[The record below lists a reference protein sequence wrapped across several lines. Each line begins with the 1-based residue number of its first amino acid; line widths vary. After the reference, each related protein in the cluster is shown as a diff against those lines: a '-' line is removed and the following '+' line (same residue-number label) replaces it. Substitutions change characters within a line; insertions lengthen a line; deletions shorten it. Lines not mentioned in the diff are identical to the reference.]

1 MPKPLEFGTLEIHV
15 PDYLIPPTGSIIKQ
29 GYEFDL
35 EYQIRPNGVTG
46 SLSYPYSGNTT
57 GGTLPFGQPVITGD
71 TTISYIGIGS
81 SRLDEKR
88 KYGTGSGY
96 DTSTFTYGNTLDNIG
111 YTGYT
116 FTYTGSNTNAIL
128 YYRDRADGFTE
139 IAGSTTGFTQEEV
152 FEQTL
157 TRNEHFL
164 GFIEEPRVY
173 SDIFVDRGKQGVSE
187 KNLRLT
193 EIDNLGELSIYGN
206 GFFKVRK
213 Q

>member
-1 MPKPLEFGTLEIHV
+1 MPTPIGSLTIHV
-15 PDYLIPPTGSIIKQ
+15 PDYLIPPTGKTINQ

-35 EYQIRPNGVTG
+35 EYQIRTG
-46 SLSYPYSGNTT
+46 TTTPTYPYTGN
-57 GGTLPFGQPVITGD
+57 

-88 KYGTGSGY
+88 KYGTSSGY
-96 DTSTFTYGNTLDNIG
+96 DTTTFTYGNTEDNVA

-139 IAGSTTGFTQEEV
+139 IAGNTSGYTKEEV

>member
-1 MPKPLEFGTLEIHV
+1 MPKPLEFGTLDIYV
-15 PDYLIPPTGSIIKQ
+15 PDYLIPPTGSVINQ

-35 EYQIRPNGVTG
+35 EYQIRTG
-46 SLSYPYSGNTT
+46 NTLPTYPYTGNTT
-57 GGTLPFGQPVITGD
+57 GDTIPGVVTLRD

>member
-1 MPKPLEFGTLEIHV
+1 MPIPIGSLTINV
-15 PDYLIPPTGSIIKQ
+15 PDYLIPPTGKTINQ

-35 EYQIRPNGVTG
+35 EYQIRTG
-46 SLSYPYSGNTT
+46 NTLPTYPYTGN
-57 GGTLPFGQPVITGD
+57 
-71 TTISYIGIGS
+71 TTISYIGIGT

-88 KYGTGSGY
+88 KYGTSSGY
-96 DTSTFTYGNTLDNIG
+96 DSSTFTYGNTEDG
-111 YTGYT
+111 VAYTGYT
-116 FTYTGSNTNAIL
+116 FTYTGSNTNATL

-139 IAGSTTGFTQEEV
+139 IAGNTSGYTKEEV
-152 FEQTL
+152 FQQVL

-173 SDIFVDRGKQGVSE
+173 SDIFVDRDKQGVSE

>member
-1 MPKPLEFGTLEIHV
+1 MPIPIGSLTINV
-15 PDYLIPPTGSIIKQ
+15 PDYLIPPTGKTINQ

-35 EYQIRPNGVTG
+35 EYQIRTG
-46 SLSYPYSGNTT
+46 NTLPTYPYTGN
-57 GGTLPFGQPVITGD
+57 

-96 DTSTFTYGNTLDNIG
+96 DTSSFTYDNTEDG
-111 YTGYT
+111 VAYTGYT
-116 FTYTGSNTNAIL
+116 FTYTGSNTNATL

-139 IAGSTTGFTQEEV
+139 IAGNTSGYTKEEV
-152 FEQTL
+152 FQQVL

>member
-1 MPKPLEFGTLEIHV
+1 MPKPLPFGKLEIHV
-15 PDYLIPPTGSIIKQ
+15 PDYLIPPTGKTINQ

-35 EYQIRPNGVTG
+35 EYQIRTG
-46 SLSYPYSGNTT
+46 NTAPTYPYTGNTT
-57 GGTLPFGQPVITGD
+57 GDTIPGVVTLRD
-71 TTISYIGIGS
+71 TTISYIGIGT
-81 SRLDEKR
+81 SRLGELKV
-88 KYGTGSGY
+88 YGTSTGYTQTLTSGSSIDGVL
-96 DTSTFTYGNTLDNIG
+96 F
-111 YTGYT
+111 TGYT
-116 FTYTGSNTNAIL
+116 FTYTGTNTNATL

-164 GFIEEPRVY
+164 GFVEEPRVY
-173 SDIFVDRGKQGVSE
+173 SDIFVDRGKQGVTE

-193 EIDNLGELSIYGN
+193 EIDNVGELAVYGN

>member
-1 MPKPLEFGTLEIHV
+1 MPITVKHSKTSAIPDAGDSTLVQPSDWNADHTLTGLGTMAEQNANAVAI
-15 PDYLIPPTGSIIKQ
+15 
-29 GYEFDL
+29 
-35 EYQIRPNGVTG
+35 
-46 SLSYPYSGNTT
+46 T
-57 GGTLPFGQPVITGD
+57 GGT
-71 TTISYIGIGS
+71 ISGV
-81 SRLDEKR
+81 
-88 KYGTGSGY
+88 T
-96 DTSTFTYGNTLDNIG
+96 

-116 FTYTGSNTNAIL
+116 IDGLS
-128 YYRDRADGFTE
+128 YRDMAN
-139 IAGSTTGFTQEEV
+139 GFTQITG
-152 FEQTL
+152 QTANYYSSLPSGYTTGDATNFATEYVINKVL

>member
-1 MPKPLEFGTLEIHV
+1 MDLTFEMFFSINWSKSSESFPYIFFNIFLQIIDNSFLFKSPSSNISAEML
-15 PDYLIPPTGSIIKQ
+15 LI
-29 GYEFDL
+29 
-35 EYQIRPNGVTG
+35 
-46 SLSYPYSGNTT
+46 
-57 GGTLPFGQPVITGD
+57 
-71 TTISYIGIGS
+71 
-81 SRLDEKR
+81 
-88 KYGTGSGY
+88 
-96 DTSTFTYGNTLDNIG
+96 STFFNSLCKWLISTS
-111 YTGYT
+111 

-139 IAGSTTGFTQEEV
+139 IAGNTSGYTKEEV
-152 FEQTL
+152 FEQAL

>member
-1 MPKPLEFGTLEIHV
+1 MPKPLEFGILEIHV
-15 PDYLIPPTGSIIKQ
+15 PDYLIPPTGKTINQ

-35 EYQIRPNGVTG
+35 EYQIRTG
-46 SLSYPYSGNTT
+46 NTAPIYPYTGNTT
-57 GGTLPFGQPVITGD
+57 GDTIPGVVTLRD

-88 KYGTGSGY
+88 KYGTSSGY
-96 DTSTFTYGNTLDNIG
+96 DTSTFTYGNTDDG
-111 YTGYT
+111 VAYTGYS
-116 FTYTGSNTNAIL
+116 FTYTGTNTNATL

-152 FEQTL
+152 FEQAL

-164 GFIEEPRVY
+164 GFVEEPRVY
-173 SDIFVDRGKQGVSE
+173 SDIFVDRGKQGVTE

-193 EIDNLGELSIYGN
+193 EIDNIGELAVYGN
-206 GFFKVRK
+206 GFFKIRK

>member
-1 MPKPLEFGTLEIHV
+1 MPTPIGSLTIHV
-15 PDYLIPPTGSIIKQ
+15 PDYLIPPTGKTINQ

-35 EYQIRPNGVTG
+35 EYQIRTG
-46 SLSYPYSGNTT
+46 TTKPTYPYTGN
-57 GGTLPFGQPVITGD
+57 

-96 DTSTFTYGNTLDNIG
+96 DTSTFTYDNTEDG
-111 YTGYT
+111 VAYTGYT
-116 FTYTGSNTNAIL
+116 FTYTGSNTNATL
-128 YYRDRADGFTE
+128 YYRDRVDGFTE
-139 IAGSTTGFTQEEV
+139 IAGNTSGYTKEEV
-152 FEQTL
+152 FEQVL

-193 EIDNLGELSIYGN
+193 EIDNLGELAIYGN

>member
-1 MPKPLEFGTLEIHV
+1 MPIPIGSLTINV
-15 PDYLIPPTGSIIKQ
+15 PDYLIPPTGKTINQ

-35 EYQIRPNGVTG
+35 EYQIRTGNTLPTYPYTGYTKNVYTDVTFNGVTG
-46 SLSYPYSGNTT
+46 LTYT
-57 GGTLPFGQPVITGD
+57 GFT
-71 TTISYIGIGS
+71 YIGIGT
-81 SRLDEKR
+81 SRLGELK
-88 KYGTGSGY
+88 KYGSTGYTQNLYSGSF
-96 DTSTFTYGNTLDNIG
+96 DDGIK

-116 FTYTGSNTNAIL
+116 FTYDGKPSTTTILDYKDREDGYTVIMGNTS
-128 YYRDRADGFTE
+128 GFTK
-139 IAGSTTGFTQEEV
+139 EEV
-152 FEQTL
+152 FEQSL

>member
-1 MPKPLEFGTLEIHV
+1 MPTPIGSLTINV
-15 PDYLIPPTGSIIKQ
+15 PDYLIPPTGKTINQ

-35 EYQIRPNGVTG
+35 EYQIRTG
-46 SLSYPYSGNTT
+46 STKPTYPYTGN
-57 GGTLPFGQPVITGD
+57 

-81 SRLDEKR
+81 SRLDEKK
-88 KYGTGSGY
+88 KYGS
-96 DTSTFTYGNTLDNIG
+96 ST
-111 YTGYT
+111 YTGTTTGTTQDGVNYIEYS
-116 FTYTGSNTNAIL
+116 FTYTGTNTNATL
-128 YYRDRADGFTE
+128 VYRDRADGFTE
-139 IAGSTTGFTQEEV
+139 IAGSTTGFTKEEV

-164 GFIEEPRVY
+164 GFVEEPRVY
-173 SDIFVDRGKQGVSE
+173 SDIFVDRGKQGVTE

-193 EIDNLGELSIYGN
+193 EIDNLGELAVYGN